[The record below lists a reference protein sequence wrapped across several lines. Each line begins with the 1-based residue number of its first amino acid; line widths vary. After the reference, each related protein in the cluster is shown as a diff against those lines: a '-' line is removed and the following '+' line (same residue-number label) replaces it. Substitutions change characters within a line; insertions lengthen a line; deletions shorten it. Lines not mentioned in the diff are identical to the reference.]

1 MSLFSPLPLIILQWH
16 RPLTTVFRHPFFSS
30 LPSYCP
36 SPPSWWLF
44 FSSSLKLPVSKNWL
58 WDHTGLHEGWKAD
71 FPLLLPESHPHPDDF
86 IGCSQA
92 QDFHISMPLHWVH
105 VSVSDDLFFPPTL
118 LKPFLTR
125 LCLTTPLPP
134 LFTVSLAPYLCHYL
148 QGLGLMAQLLKQALY
163 NLFLVF

>member
-1 MSLFSPLPLIILQWH
+1 
-16 RPLTTVFRHPFFSS
+16 
-30 LPSYCP
+30 
-36 SPPSWWLF
+36 
-44 FSSSLKLPVSKNWL
+44 
-58 WDHTGLHEGWKAD
+58 
-71 FPLLLPESHPHPDDF
+71 
-86 IGCSQA
+86 
-92 QDFHISMPLHWVH
+92 MPLHWVH

-125 LCLTTPLPP
+125 LCFTTPLPP